1 MMITLHTE
9 KIVRVPDYALAL
21 KVRRLRL
28 GFRQQEIADKLNI
41 SAMGLSYFET
51 GKRIPKID
59 MLEKWA
65 NVLEAEVWIDIKEL
79 SPRLNP

>member
-1 MMITLHTE
+1 MRTLHTE
-9 KIVRVPDYALAL
+9 KIVIVPSYAAAL
-21 KVRRLRL
+21 KARRLRL

-41 SAMGLSYFET
+41 SAMGLSYFES

-59 MLEKWA
+59 VLEEWA
-65 NVLEAEVWIDIKEL
+65 NALEAEVWIDIKEL